1 MSGYLIA
8 PLVIGGIGCIFG
20 AIAGPVGMN
29 AMLDFYEGIVGIPIV
44 NRQVPND
51 VYLSTIGITM
61 AVVFIAGVL
70 PALKATT
77 IEPLDV
83 LGGNSEI
90 RIGSELLR
98 YLTSWM
104 PTLLGLSLRSS
115 LRKPIRLGMTF
126 LAVGISLMLAGS
138 IQMMTVGLTD
148 TIVGGL
154 KDGQTWDAQ
163 VYVQP
168 DGEGSVINWAEEN
181 GASYEIIIESPTG
194 SLTDSSDIQRNFALV
209 GLTGFDDGESMKKTK
224 IIGGSKPI
232 SGLSPVQVLMDEG
245 SLEMSGWSVDER
257 RTISTSMSLP
267 ESPIVLLSS
276 TLHPL
281 ISNDPSSINT

>member
-1 MSGYLIA
+1 M
-8 PLVIGGIGCIFG
+8 
-20 AIAGPVGMN
+20 
-29 AMLDFYEGIVGIPIV
+29 GIPIV

-163 VYVQP
+163 VYVQHNG
-168 DGEGSVINWAEEN
+168 DIDIN
-181 GASYEIIIESPTG
+181 
-194 SLTDSSDIQRNFALV
+194 LKQRIPLV
-209 GLTGFDDGESMKKTK
+209 R
-224 IIGGSKPI
+224 
-232 SGLSPVQVLMDEG
+232 V
-245 SLEMSGWSVDER
+245 
-257 RTISTSMSLP
+257 
-267 ESPIVLLSS
+267 
-276 TLHPL
+276 
-281 ISNDPSSINT
+281 